1 MGENEQGG
9 MLRTVVIIGII
20 AMVALIVTLG
30 VVGLK
35 NSMNKNTD
43 RAVGAVVTT
52 PIPFGASDKEVP
64 YNVYGVSDQVNSFW
78 GNHLD
83 YFPQIGSIPN
93 NSWREVHIKIRS
105 DKRIWFKID
114 VNNSGSTLI
123 KAGAGS
129 AAAGGIQNDNDVT
142 AKRTMHLYKDG
153 DAVAT
158 TSRYGD
164 LASPTYIEANTDY
177 TIVVK
182 YLNKSGFTFVEPNPL
197 PTGTNP
203 SIYYSG
209 LFTGNDDGSQYKL
222 TIKSFEAATY
232 DDKYNK

>member
-9 MLRTVVIIGII
+9 MLRTVVVIGL
-20 AMVALIVTLG
+20 VALIAAVITMG

-35 NSMNKNTD
+35 SNMTKNTD
-43 RAVGAVVTT
+43 RAVGAMATVPV
-52 PIPFGASDKEVP
+52 PFGESDKEVP

-93 NSWREVHIKIRS
+93 NSWREVHIQIKS

-114 VNNSGSTLI
+114 VNNSGSTLL
-123 KAGAGS
+123 KADSNGS
-129 AAAGGIQNDNDVT
+129 IINDNDVT
-142 AKRTMHLYKDG
+142 GSRTMKLYKAG
-153 DAVAT
+153 NSVA
-158 TSRYGD
+158 SASGYGN
-164 LASPTYIEANTDY
+164 LANPTYIDANTDY

-182 YLNKSGFTFVEPNPL
+182 YVNRSGYTLVEPDPVPSGTNKSV
-197 PTGTNP
+197 
-203 SIYYSG
+203 YYSA
-209 LFTGNDDGSQYKL
+209 LYTGNDDKSQYKL

>member
-9 MLRTVVIIGII
+9 MLRTVVVIGII
-20 AMVALIVTLG
+20 AMVALIITLG

-35 NSMNKNTD
+35 NNMSKNTD
-43 RAVGAVVTT
+43 SAVGAVVTT
-52 PIPFGASDKEVP
+52 RVPFGVSDKNVS

-105 DKRIWFKID
+105 DKKIWFKVD

-123 KAGAGS
+123 KAASGDV
-129 AAAGGIQNDNDVT
+129 INDNDVT
-142 AKRTMHLYKDG
+142 ASRTMELYKEG
-153 DAVAT
+153 DVVA
-158 TSRYGD
+158 SASNHGN
-164 LASPTYIEANTDY
+164 LANPIYIDANTDY

-197 PTGTNP
+197 PSGTNP

-222 TIKSFEAATY
+222 TIESFEAATY

>member
-9 MLRTVVIIGII
+9 MLRTVVVIGII

-35 NSMNKNTD
+35 NSMTKNTD
-43 RAVGAVVTT
+43 KAVGAVVTT

-93 NSWREVHIKIRS
+93 NSWREVHIQIRS

-114 VNNSGSTLI
+114 VSNSGSTLR
-123 KAGAGS
+123 KADSNGS
-129 AAAGGIQNDNDVT
+129 IINDNDVT
-142 AKRTMHLYKDG
+142 ASRTMHLYKDG
-153 DAVAT
+153 DAVA
-158 TSRYGD
+158 SASGYGD
-164 LASPTYIEANTDY
+164 LAKPVYIDANTNY

-182 YLNKSGFTFVEPNPL
+182 YVNKSGFTFVEPSQL
-197 PTGTNP
+197 PSGTNK
-203 SIYYSG
+203 SIYYSA
-209 LFTGNDDGSQYKL
+209 LFTGNDDKSEYKL

>member
-9 MLRTVVIIGII
+9 MLRTVVVVGL
-20 AMVALIVTLG
+20 VALIAAMVIFGVT
-30 VVGLK
+30 GLK
-35 NSMNKNTD
+35 ASMTKNTD
-43 RAVGAVVTT
+43 KAVGRVVTT
-52 PIPFGASDKEVP
+52 PIPFGAADKDVS

-78 GNHLD
+78 GNHMD
-83 YFPQIGSIPN
+83 FFPQIGSIPN
-93 NSWREVHIKIRS
+93 NSWREVHINIRS
-105 DKRIWFKID
+105 DKKIWFKID

-129 AAAGGIQNDNDVT
+129 AAAGSIQNDNDVT

-158 TSRYGD
+158 TSGYGN
-164 LASPTYIEANTDY
+164 LANPTYIEANTDY

-182 YLNKSGFTFVEPNPL
+182 YLNKSGFTFVEPDN
-197 PTGTNP
+197 GDKM
-203 SIYYSG
+203 YYYPV
-209 LFTGNDDGSQYKL
+209 LYTGNDDKSQYKL

-232 DDKYNK
+232 DDKYNS

>member
-9 MLRTVVIIGII
+9 MLRTVVVIGII
-20 AMVALIVTLG
+20 AMVAMIMIVG

-35 NSMNKNTD
+35 NTMNTNTD
-43 RAVGAVVTT
+43 KAVGKVVTT
-52 PIPFGASDKEVP
+52 PIPFGTPNKDVA

-114 VNNSGSTLI
+114 VNNSGSTLVKSNSGDI
-123 KAGAGS
+123 V
-129 AAAGGIQNDNDVT
+129 NDNGVT
-142 AKRTMHLYKDG
+142 SSRTMHLYKEG
-153 DAVAT
+153 DVVAT
-158 TSRYGD
+158 ASGYGN
-164 LASPTYIEANTDY
+164 LANPTYIDANTDY

-182 YLNKSGFTFVEPNPL
+182 YLNKSGYTFVEPNPL
-197 PTGTNP
+197 PSGTNN
-203 SIYYSG
+203 SVYYSA
-209 LFTGNDDGSQYKL
+209 LYTGNDDKSEYKL

-232 DDKYNK
+232 DDKYNS

>member
-9 MLRTVVIIGII
+9 MLRSVVVIGII
-20 AMVALIVTLG
+20 AMVALIITLG
-30 VVGLK
+30 IVGLK
-35 NSMNKNTD
+35 NNMTKNTD
-43 RAVGAVVTT
+43 SAVGAVVTT
-52 PIPFGASDKEVP
+52 RVPFGTADKDMS

-83 YFPQIGSIPN
+83 YFPQIGPIPN
-93 NSWREVHIKIRS
+93 NSWREVHIQIRS

-123 KAGAGS
+123 KADSAGS
-129 AAAGGIQNDNDVT
+129 IRNDNDVT
-142 AKRTMHLYKDG
+142 ASRTMKLYKEG
-153 DAVAT
+153 DAVA
-158 TSRYGD
+158 SASGYGN
-164 LASPTYIEANTDY
+164 LANPVYIEPNTNY

-182 YLNKSGFTFVEPNPL
+182 YVNRSGYTFVEPDPV
-197 PTGTNP
+197 PSDTNK
-203 SIYYSG
+203 SVYYSA
-209 LFTGNDDGSQYKL
+209 LYTGNDDKSQYKL

>member
-9 MLRTVVIIGII
+9 MLRTVVVIGII
-20 AMVALIVTLG
+20 AMVALIITLG

-35 NSMNKNTD
+35 NNMSKNTD
-43 RAVGAVVTT
+43 SAVGAVVTAKV
-52 PIPFGASDKEVP
+52 PFGVSDKNVS

-83 YFPQIGSIPN
+83 YFPPIGSIPN

-105 DKRIWFKID
+105 DKKIWFKVD

-123 KAGAGS
+123 KAAS
-129 AAAGGIQNDNDVT
+129 GGVINDNDVT
-142 AKRTMHLYKDG
+142 ASRTMELYKEG
-153 DAVAT
+153 DVVA
-158 TSRYGD
+158 SASNHGN
-164 LASPTYIEANTDY
+164 LANPTYIEANTNY

-182 YLNKSGFTFVEPNPL
+182 YLNKSGYTFVEPNPL
-197 PTGTNP
+197 PSGTNP

>member
-9 MLRTVVIIGII
+9 MLRSVVVIGII
-20 AMVALIVTLG
+20 AMVALIITLG

-35 NSMNKNTD
+35 NNMSKNTD
-43 RAVGAVVTT
+43 SAVGTVVTT
-52 PIPFGASDKEVP
+52 RVPFGAADKDVS

-78 GNHLD
+78 GNHID

-93 NSWREVHIKIRS
+93 NSWREVHIQIRS

-123 KAGAGS
+123 KADSNGS
-129 AAAGGIQNDNDVT
+129 IVNDNDVT
-142 AKRTMHLYKDG
+142 SSRTMKLYKEG
-153 DAVAT
+153 DVVA
-158 TSRYGD
+158 SASGYGN
-164 LASPTYIEANTDY
+164 LANPVYIEPNTNY

-182 YLNKSGFTFVEPNPL
+182 YINRSGYTFVEPDPV
-197 PTGTNP
+197 PSGTNK
-203 SIYYSG
+203 SVYYSA
-209 LFTGNDDGSQYKL
+209 LYTGNDDKSQYKL

>member
-9 MLRTVVIIGII
+9 MLRTVVVIGII

-123 KAGAGS
+123 KADSNGS
-129 AAAGGIQNDNDVT
+129 IINDNDVT
-142 AKRTMHLYKDG
+142 ASRTMHLYKDG

-158 TSRYGD
+158 TSGYGD
-164 LASPTYIEANTDY
+164 LAKPTYIDANTDY
-177 TIVVK
+177 IIVVK
-182 YLNKSGFTFVEPNPL
+182 YINKSGFTFVEPNPL
-197 PTGTNP
+197 PSDTSP
-203 SIYYSG
+203 SIYYSA
-209 LFTGNDDGSQYKL
+209 LFTGNDDKSQYKL